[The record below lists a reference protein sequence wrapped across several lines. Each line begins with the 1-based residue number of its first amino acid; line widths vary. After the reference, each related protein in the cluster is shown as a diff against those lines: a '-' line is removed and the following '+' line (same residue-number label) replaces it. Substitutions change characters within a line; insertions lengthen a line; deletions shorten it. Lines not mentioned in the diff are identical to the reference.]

1 MATPDLSK
9 LKHALV
15 NSPLHFYYEEG
26 ADGTRVLRHIRVQQK
41 NFEVPADGVTID
53 VVPPDSVGPE
63 QIKNDAVG
71 SAQIQDEGVE
81 MEDLSPE
88 VKANMAERVSQEDL
102 ARFQV

>member
-15 NSPLHFYYEEG
+15 NSPLHFYYEER

-53 VVPPDSVGPE
+53 VVPPDSVG
-63 QIKNDAVG
+63 
-71 SAQIQDEGVE
+71 SAQIQNEGVE

-88 VKANMAERVSQEDL
+88 VKTNMAERVSQEDL

>member
-9 LKHALV
+9 LKHSLV
-15 NSPLHFYYEEG
+15 NTPLHFYTETKE
-26 ADGTRVLRHIRVQQK
+26 DGTEVLRHIRVQQR
-41 NFEVPADGVTID
+41 NFEVPADGITID
-53 VVPPDSVGPE
+53 TVPPDSVGPE

-71 SAQIQDEGVE
+71 SAQIQNEGVE

-88 VKANMAERVSQEDL
+88 VKANMAERVSQDDL